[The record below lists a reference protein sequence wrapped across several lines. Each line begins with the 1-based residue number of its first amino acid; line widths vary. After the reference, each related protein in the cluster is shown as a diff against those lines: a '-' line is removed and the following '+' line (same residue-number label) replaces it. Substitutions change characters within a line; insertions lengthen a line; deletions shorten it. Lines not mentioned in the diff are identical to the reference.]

1 MVTQTTP
8 IIHTFKEINVGKY
21 TWVKHYELKEVIN
34 GKSLL
39 SNSINISKDRQFS
52 RANPDYWLKKRIGN
66 KWSGYITGLFKTTY
80 KNIYKGD
87 IDNKKHLVIFKF
99 SDDESIVTIAIYQH
113 YFSND
118 LNHLFT
124 IFDK

>member
-1 MVTQTTP
+1 MATQTTP
-8 IIHTFKEINVGKY
+8 VIHNFKEVNVGKY
-21 TWVKHYELKEVIN
+21 KSVKHFELVSVNN

-39 SNSINISKDRQFS
+39 GSRINISKDQQFS
-52 RANPDYWLKKRIGN
+52 KASPNYWLKKRAGN
-66 KWSGYITGLFKTTY
+66 KWSGCITGLFKTTY

-87 IDNKKHLVIFKF
+87 IDNKKHLVVFKF
-99 SDDESIVTIAIYQH
+99 SDDDSTVTIAIYQH

-118 LNHLFT
+118 LNHLFA